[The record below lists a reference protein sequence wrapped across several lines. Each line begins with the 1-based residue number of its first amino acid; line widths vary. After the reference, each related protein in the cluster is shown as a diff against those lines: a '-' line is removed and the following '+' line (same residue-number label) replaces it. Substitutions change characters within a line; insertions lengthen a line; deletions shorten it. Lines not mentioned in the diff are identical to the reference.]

1 MIGKTVK
8 LKITE
13 TFVKQ
18 VKVRVPHTLDSDAR
32 IKRWAR
38 EHIDDRILDATSQVG
53 IEDVGN
59 DMDYKQTMEVV
70 NGDNTT
76 E

>member
-1 MIGKTVK
+1 MCDMVAKTVK

-18 VKVRVPHTLDSDAR
+18 VEVRVPHTLESDAR
-32 IKRWAR
+32 IKRWVR

-53 IEDVGN
+53 VNDVGS
-59 DMDYKQTMEVV
+59 DMDYKQEVV
-70 NGDNTT
+70 ICQ
-76 E
+76 